1 MTHLLWLLL
10 LEQLVMNRTVFQLM
24 EMERE
29 DAVEEHRFYVEQ
41 AKNRLLSQ
49 FVNISAEADQAEQ
62 ELWDASGRSF
72 NPDFDDECS
81 LAEAVRDHGVAF
93 YQLLTEMRDRT
104 RLSVVAGM
112 YHHWDKRFRRFLVRE
127 MRWCGLV
134 PGEHTRRAL
143 WKVDSARLEQFLL
156 ALGLDIRAF
165 PRFDRLDAMRLV
177 VNVFKHGE
185 GKSLDDLRQL
195 YPEFVPFSSP
205 IAPRFLDDTDMVVTD
220 AHVEEFAGSIEAFWR
235 ALPKELHVEDGIDL
249 DVPDEI
255 AKGHR
260 KDMEALVR

>member
-1 MTHLLWLLL
+1 LG
-10 LEQLVMNRTVFQLM
+10 LVCPETSGYAWIKITGSRQ
-24 EMERE
+24 ERE
-29 DAVEEHRFYVEQ
+29 DAVAEHRFYVEQ

-49 FVNISAEADQAEQ
+49 FGNISAEADQAEQ
-62 ELWDASGRSF
+62 EHWDASGRSF
-72 NPDFDDECS
+72 NPDFDDEGS
-81 LAEAVRDHGVAF
+81 LAEAARDYGVAF
-93 YQLLTEMRDRT
+93 YQLLTEMHDRT

-143 WKVDSARLEQFLL
+143 WKVDSAKLEQFLL
-156 ALGLDIRAF
+156 TLGLDVRAF

-195 YPEFVPFSSP
+195 YPEFVPFSGP
-205 IAPRFLDDTDMVVTD
+205 YVPRYLDDTDMVVTD
-220 AHVEEFAGSIEAFWR
+220 AHVEEFAGAIEAFWR
-235 ALPKELHVEDGIDL
+235 AVPKELLMDDSIDL

-260 KDMEALVR
+260 KDMEALAR